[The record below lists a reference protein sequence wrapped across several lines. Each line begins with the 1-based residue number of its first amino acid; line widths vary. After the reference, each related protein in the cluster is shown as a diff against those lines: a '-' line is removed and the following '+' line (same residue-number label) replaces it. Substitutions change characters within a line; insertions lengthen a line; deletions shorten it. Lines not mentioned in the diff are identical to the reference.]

1 MDEWSYAP
9 APDLAKSVAERMRA
23 FPRHPDLA
31 VYALRSILQ
40 MSMRALLRT
49 YNRFEVRG
57 SEHLPADDS
66 FVMVCNHTSHLDALC
81 LLASLPL
88 SRVHRAFPAA
98 AADYFF
104 ASLPR
109 AVFSA
114 IVINGLPFDRASKGS
129 ESLDVCRAV
138 LTQPR
143 TILILFPEGSRSES
157 GMLGRFRT
165 GIARLVA
172 GTQTPV
178 VPCHLSGAHDAWPKG
193 ALLPRPRSLRLRIGP
208 PRRFADVAPGDRDG
222 ALSIC
227 RQLRNDVMALAP
239 ERADQHSRS
248 TAIGS
253 MREARRAGSH
263 AASAPTADS
272 TSAAL
277 ISVAGSRG

>member
-9 APDLAKSVAERMRA
+9 APDLEKSVAERMRT

-31 VYALRSILQ
+31 VYALRSVLQ
-40 MSMRALLRT
+40 MTMRAFLRA

-57 SEHLPADDS
+57 SEHLPADES
-66 FVMVCNHTSHLDALC
+66 FVMVCNHASHLDALC

-88 SRVHRAFPAA
+88 SQVHRAYPAA

-114 IVINGLPFDRASKGS
+114 IVINGLPFDRTSRGRG
-129 ESLDVCRAV
+129 SLDVCRDV

-143 TILILFPEGSRSES
+143 TILILFPEGTRSVS
-157 GMLGRFRT
+157 GVPGRFRL
-165 GIARLVA
+165 GVARLVA

-178 VPCHLSGAHDAWPKG
+178 VPCHLSGAYEAWPKG

-208 PRRFADVAPGDRDG
+208 PRRFADVPAGDRD
-222 ALSIC
+222 AAVSIC
-227 RQLRNDVMALAP
+227 TQLRHDVMALAP
-239 ERADQHSRS
+239 EPGDQPARS

-253 MREARRAGSH
+253 MRDRRAGSH
-263 AASAPTADS
+263 AERPPTADS